1 MHLENPATT
10 VLVAAPEVA
19 DVQLLA
25 SNVLYVIGKTVG
37 RTSVAVLDDNG
48 LVDEQVIA
56 VVLDLEPLRTILA
69 GEPDLIGV
77 RASRLSRG
85 IALTGEVVSAAAADR
100 ALRLATGALPDG
112 VPIDNQLAVAA
123 PQQVNLEVL
132 IAEVRTAPSRR
143 SWGSVGNRSASAA
156 RRSSAFGSGRSPP
169 RRYRNWESACSLR
182 QRSREDPHRR
192 SSS

>member
-37 RTSVAVLDDNG
+37 RTSVAVLDGDG
-48 LVDEQVIA
+48 LVEEQVVA

-100 ALRLATGALPDG
+100 ALRLAAGALPEG
-112 VPIDNQLAVAA
+112 VAIENQLAVAA

-132 IAEVRTAPSRR
+132 IAEVSR
-143 SWGSVGNRSASAA
+143 SVTENLGV
-156 RRSSAFGSGRSPP
+156 
-169 RRYRNWESACSLR
+169 NWEAYGVSGTEEFGFRVGALP
-182 QRSREDPHRR
+182 EAVP
-192 SSS
+192 